1 MYNHSKISSQT
12 QINLPP
18 TTENVTNQ
26 LQELYEMVAILSGGT
41 ETLNDD
47 VIRLSTESICYKN
60 ALDPFTQDLS
70 TLKVSTQEQNACI
83 DGIKTN
89 QEILQQDVASMEQK
103 VKDMKSNS
111 YDGTFIW
118 KITNVEE
125 KMGQQL
131 RNMMLYS
138 VERVFIQYSFLIH

>member
-1 MYNHSKISSQT
+1 M
-12 QINLPP
+12 QIDLPQ

-26 LQELYEMVAILSGGT
+26 LQEFYELVAILSGGI

-60 ALDPFTQDLS
+60 ALDPVTQDLS
-70 TLKVSTQEQNACI
+70 TLKVSTQEQNGCI
-83 DGIKTN
+83 DGIKIN

-103 VKDMKSNS
+103 VKDMKSDS

-125 KMGQQL
+125 KMGQQ
-131 RNMMLYS
+131 YDVIFS
-138 VERVFIQYSFLIH
+138 

>member
-1 MYNHSKISSQT
+1 M
-12 QINLPP
+12 QINLPQ

-26 LQELYEMVAILSGGT
+26 LQELYEMVAILSGGM

-47 VIRLSTESICYKN
+47 VMRLSSESICYKN

-70 TLKVSTQEQNACI
+70 QLKVSTQEQNACI
-83 DGIKTN
+83 DGIKMN
-89 QEILQQDVASMEQK
+89 QENFQQDVASMEQK
-103 VKDMKSNS
+103 VKDMNSNS

-131 RNMMLYS
+131 RNIMLYS